1 MIKIISRKSD
11 LAVIQ
16 AEIVANAL
24 KQADKD
30 ISVSFIKK
38 ETEGDIDQLTSL
50 SKLSNI
56 GVFTNDI
63 RDSLLNNE
71 ADLAVHSL
79 KDLPIEDQKDTL
91 IVSMLERADSRD
103 ILFLKKDIFE
113 NYNNKELRI
122 LTSSPRRVYNFSNFL
137 ESLIPFN
144 PSNITF
150 EDVRGNI
157 PTRLEKLLNGDCQ
170 GLIVAKAAIDRLISY
185 GNKDISAKIQ
195 SYLDDLLWMIIPL
208 SLNPCAPGQ
217 GAIAIEVNSKRKDII
232 ELVNKINHNE
242 TFSQVAKERE
252 ILQNYGGGCHQKIGV
267 SIESK
272 FFGQILTI
280 KGQTEEGLEIE
291 KREVVNQTTDWKN
304 IPESNFFPSNLN
316 KYKLFERKLINKN
329 LKKINKLKNTNI
341 YVSRENALPKNQ
353 NIELTNVVWTSGIK
367 TWKKLAEKGYWVNGS
382 SDSLGEDD
390 PEIKCLSKNKKWVK
404 LTHNMTQKNY
414 FKSHKDPQNARIIP
428 TYELKPVNMNE
439 DLNEKTHFYWMSGSA
454 FKLALKNYPKIIN
467 ANHSCGPGNTLKTIK
482 KYINKNNINVFLSYE
497 DALKNITRPG
507 DKK

>member
-91 IVSMLERADSRD
+91 IVSILERADSRD

-367 TWKKLAEKGYWVNGS
+367 TVSYTH
-382 SDSLGEDD
+382 
-390 PEIKCLSKNKKWVK
+390 
-404 LTHNMTQKNY
+404 LTL
-414 FKSHKDPQNARIIP
+414 P
-428 TYELKPVNMNE
+428 TK
-439 DLNEKTHFYWMSGSA
+439 A
-454 FKLALKNYPKIIN
+454 
-467 ANHSCGPGNTLKTIK
+467 
-482 KYINKNNINVFLSYE
+482 
-497 DALKNITRPG
+497 
-507 DKK
+507 

>member
-272 FFGQILTI
+272 FFG
-280 KGQTEEGLEIE
+280 
-291 KREVVNQTTDWKN
+291 
-304 IPESNFFPSNLN
+304 FPALNVYKNLN
-316 KYKLFERKLINKN
+316 PMPTAKADRFSFSVNKLINFF
-329 LKKINKLKNTNI
+329 
-341 YVSRENALPKNQ
+341 
-353 NIELTNVVWTSGIK
+353 
-367 TWKKLAEKGYWVNGS
+367 
-382 SDSLGEDD
+382 
-390 PEIKCLSKNKKWVK
+390 EI
-404 LTHNMTQKNY
+404 
-414 FKSHKDPQNARIIP
+414 D
-428 TYELKPVNMNE
+428 
-439 DLNEKTHFYWMSGSA
+439 
-454 FKLALKNYPKIIN
+454 
-467 ANHSCGPGNTLKTIK
+467 
-482 KYINKNNINVFLSYE
+482 FLSF
-497 DALKNITRPG
+497 RPT
-507 DKK
+507 

>member
-185 GNKDISAKIQ
+185 GNKDISAKIE

-390 PEIKCLSKNKKWVK
+390 PKIKCLSKNKKWVK

>member
-122 LTSSPRRVYNFSNFL
+122 LTSSPRRVHNFSNFL

-390 PEIKCLSKNKKWVK
+390 PEFICLSKSKKSVK
-404 LTHNMTQKNY
+404 LNHNMTQKN
-414 FKSHKDPQNARIIP
+414 
-428 TYELKPVNMNE
+428 
-439 DLNEKTHFYWMSGSA
+439 
-454 FKLALKNYPKIIN
+454 
-467 ANHSCGPGNTLKTIK
+467 
-482 KYINKNNINVFLSYE
+482 
-497 DALKNITRPG
+497 
-507 DKK
+507 